1 MQQTSLKD
9 ANEVKAWKQNSA
21 DFQNFWLLLV
31 FKSTKHMESSSC
43 LCEIPL
49 SGNSCLQLLPT
60 LHFQLFQP
68 GSTVWLHMKTWQLIF
83 KQDFRF
89 RIEK

>member
-43 LCEIPL
+43 LCEIPCQVIPAF
-49 SGNSCLQLLPT
+49 SY
-60 LHFQLFQP
+60 FQP
-68 GSTVWLHMKTWQLIF
+68 CTSSSFSRALQSGSTWRL
-83 KQDFRF
+83 DN
-89 RIEK
+89 